1 MHVED
6 LFTLQIFNNVLRVVF
21 HVFPFI
27 HGRNNNIFRNSE
39 HLMCDNYFWEQD
51 YHLIESFK
59 IEPEANTNI
68 GFPWIDV
75 YKKLKKNNSERIL
88 LVKNN
93 VLINYGQEAHKFF
106 NLNYSISYSLS
117 TNLQRT
123 IIKAGPAADE
133 MFFMYAKHLIKYHY
147 WHDKRITFLYSILVL
162 ILVVTK
168 MMTNQLLKPG
178 GQHLLKL

>member
-1 MHVED
+1 MEEIIIYSEIPNIWCAI
-6 LFTLQIFNNVLRVVF
+6 TIFW
-21 HVFPFI
+21 
-27 HGRNNNIFRNSE
+27 
-39 HLMCDNYFWEQD
+39 DQD
-51 YHLIESFK
+51 YRLIESFK

-133 MFFMYAKHLIKYHY
+133 MFLCMQNI
-147 WHDKRITFLYSILVL
+147 
-162 ILVVTK
+162 
-168 MMTNQLLKPG
+168 
-178 GQHLLKL
+178 

>member
-1 MHVED
+1 MSFLLYMEEIIIYSEIPNIWCAI
-6 LFTLQIFNNVLRVVF
+6 TIFW
-21 HVFPFI
+21 
-27 HGRNNNIFRNSE
+27 G
-39 HLMCDNYFWEQD
+39 QD

-133 MFFMYAKHLIKYHY
+133 MFFMYAKHLIKYHH
-147 WHDKRITFLYSILVL
+147 WHDKRITFLHSIWFWFWWWP
-162 ILVVTK
+162 K
-168 MMTNQLLKPG
+168 WLKPG

>member
-1 MHVED
+1 MSFLLYMEE
-6 LFTLQIFNNVLRVVF
+6 IIIYSEI
-21 HVFPFI
+21 P
-27 HGRNNNIFRNSE
+27 NIW
-39 HLMCDNYFWEQD
+39 CAITIFWEQD

-133 MFFMYAKHLIKYHY
+133 MFFMYAKHLIKYHH
-147 WHDKRITFLYSILVL
+147 WHDKRITFLHSILVL

-168 MMTNQLLKPG
+168 MIKTWRSTFVKVIKKNPQTLV
-178 GQHLLKL
+178 